1 MSPALPSPCPMNL
14 TRLSAIFLLLPL
26 VSMATNEPPG
36 CKIRVTSKGLEMLRQ
51 ETLKFVEEE
60 LENITIP
67 DLQGKEGRFQ
77 YSIKDVK
84 ITELNLTHADLRFQ
98 PDLGLLFEVHNSSI
112 TLNFQRHILY
122 WFFNDVGSINA
133 SAEGVNIHTAL
144 QLSRDVVGRLKISNI
159 SCDAAISKMRAKFS
173 GTLGSPHERLS
184 LHLSNSLFF
193 QLRPRICPV
202 LNHAG
207 LVLMNSLL
215 DTVPVRTPV
224 DNYVGIDYSLL
235 SDPEVTSA
243 SLDMDFRGMFFD
255 RHNESDTIV
264 NYAAMPVIREF
275 DRMVYLALSEYFF
288 DSGMYAYFQAGVFR
302 MQIARD
308 RVGMA
313 RGIATLSDGSSLATS
328 RVPAVPRQPCGSVG
342 ERRAPPRGSRSA
354 VKYKLTINIQH
365 TLAIA
370 PPPRLF
376 QIALL
381 IENKMNAKV
390 SMKGKKLAIHMD
402 LRRFRIYSNQSA
414 LESLALIPLQGPLKT
429 LLQLVVVPI
438 INDRTKKGVQI
449 PLPEGMDFTEEVVQ
463 YHTGFITIGANLHFS
478 KGLREVIE
486 KNRPPP
492 GPARAPHASPHP
504 PPPHHAF

>member
-1 MSPALPSPCPMNL
+1 MAAR
-14 TRLSAIFLLLPL
+14 TAAIFLLLPL

-173 GTLGSPHERLS
+173 GTLGRGLS
-184 LHLSNSLFF
+184 VCVS
-193 QLRPRICPV
+193 QICPV

-328 RVPAVPRQPCGSVG
+328 R
-342 ERRAPPRGSRSA
+342 
-354 VKYKLTINIQH
+354 
-365 TLAIA
+365 
-370 PPPRLF
+370 
-376 QIALL
+376 
-381 IENKMNAKV
+381 ENKMNAKV

-486 KNRPPP
+486 KNR
-492 GPARAPHASPHP
+492 SPLQTNSTLD
-504 PPPHHAF
+504 